1 MELKLGSYDRTK
13 VSDYAIMLINDED
26 PPTQDQGFALLR
38 KFNTMFADKTKPTGI
53 TDAIKIAIKLV
64 ENNSERVVQYLGFI
78 FEFKNRFGYSQV
90 DKVIELFKTSLV
102 SDASENIMNNI
113 IKRIK
118 QSSEEIIKDVIDE
131 LIDFARNTSYANAKE
146 QCKQIFI
153 TNKERL
159 RSKHVDKIEAIF
171 GKGILG

>member
-1 MELKLGSYDRTK
+1 M
-13 VSDYAIMLINDED
+13 
-26 PPTQDQGFALLR
+26 
-38 KFNTMFADKTKPTGI
+38 
-53 TDAIKIAIKLV
+53 
-64 ENNSERVVQYLGFI
+64 
-78 FEFKNRFGYSQV
+78 
-90 DKVIELFKTSLV
+90 V